1 LHGLGICRIPTDE
14 DKATDASGTCNTRKG
29 NTMTTKSNR
38 KRLSVD
44 AQLDVDNSVRYIKK
58 MLRKRYNESLINALM
73 DAYDLNSFISS
84 WTQFDYELEEH
95 FDNHAKKVYDALY
108 NF

>member
-1 LHGLGICRIPTDE
+1 
-14 DKATDASGTCNTRKG
+14 
-29 NTMTTKSNR
+29 MTTKTNR

-44 AQLDVDNSVRYIKK
+44 AQLDVDNTVRYLKRVLK
-58 MLRKRYNESLINALM
+58 KRYNESLINALM
-73 DAYDLNSFISS
+73 DSYDLNSYIST
-84 WTQFDYELEEH
+84 WTKTDLELEEH